1 LINEPT
7 RKDVRSSIES
17 EHPLKHDDL
26 EGWCTA
32 RAIAIQS
39 IKAKEAQMTSKGS
52 DRPTQIFRP
61 GRGGREL
68 SRIEARAAS
77 EYAPLYKSGRAKAI
91 ERAAELARDRTD
103 EASQA
108 DPEQVARDQAK
119 VEAGFWPKLKRVA
132 RQVPFLEDL
141 VAAYYAM
148 RDPATPFQAR
158 AALAFG
164 LVYFLW
170 VFDIIPDFLGLVGFA
185 DDGTVLT
192 TIIVQVGSAITDEHR
207 RQAKEVLGVEG

>member
-1 LINEPT
+1 M
-7 RKDVRSSIES
+7 
-17 EHPLKHDDL
+17 
-26 EGWCTA
+26 TA
-32 RAIAIQS
+32 RYTGGALR
-39 IKAKEAQMTSKGS
+39 EADMASNRTDKPI
-52 DRPTQIFRP
+52 RLFRP
-61 GRGGREL
+61 GKGGREL
-68 SRIEARAAS
+68 SRIEARAAG
-77 EYAPLYKSGRAKAI
+77 EYAPLYKGGRARAL
-91 ERAAELARDRTD
+91 ERAAEVARERTE
-103 EASQA
+103 EAADA
-108 DPEQVARDQAK
+108 DPEQLARDQAK

-132 RQVPFLEDL
+132 RQIPFLEDL

-207 RQAKEVLGVEG
+207 RLAKEVLGVEG

>member
-1 LINEPT
+1 M
-7 RKDVRSSIES
+7 
-17 EHPLKHDDL
+17 
-26 EGWCTA
+26 A
-32 RAIAIQS
+32 
-39 IKAKEAQMTSKGS
+39 S
-52 DRPTQIFRP
+52 DRPDKPIRIFRP
-61 GRGGREL
+61 GKGDREL
-68 SRIEARAAS
+68 SRIEARAAND
-77 EYAPLYKSGRAKAI
+77 YAPLYRGGRSKAL
-91 ERAAELARDRTD
+91 ERAAEVARERTE
-103 EASQA
+103 EAGDV
-108 DPEQVARDQAK
+108 DPEQFARDQAK
-119 VEAGFWPKLKRVA
+119 VEAGFWPKVKRVA
-132 RQVPFLEDL
+132 RQIPFLEDL

-192 TIIVQVGSAITDEHR
+192 TIIVQVGSSITDEHR